1 MDNIC
6 HDPGYKLT
14 KDCQEYVCRNG
25 LNGFEL
31 VKEGNKLLTLSKSF
45 DDDIILT
52 KPYYSLYLDHI
63 LSVY

>member
-6 HDPGYKLT
+6 HDPGYKVT

-31 VKEGNKLLTLSKSF
+31 VKEGNKLLTLTLSNSF

-52 KPYYSLYLDHI
+52 KQAV
-63 LSVY
+63 LSSPELIF

>member
-6 HDPGYKLT
+6 HDPGYKVT

-31 VKEGNKLLTLSKSF
+31 VKEGNKLLTLSNSF
-45 DDDIILT
+45 DDDIKQFLAHR
-52 KPYYSLYLDHI
+52 S
-63 LSVY
+63 